1 VSSTAPAARP
11 PILDPVSTPS
21 AAPWKPAYLIHGDD
35 HGRITERR
43 AGLRARAE
51 AESDSG
57 GIELFEGEEST
68 PENVA
73 AALCAMTFATGR
85 RFLVVEGVEKWK
97 DDAVKAHLAPA
108 LAAADPDTT
117 VAFFGREDGRAKVPA
132 TLVKAVG
139 AAGGVVKAE
148 TAVKG
153 RDMLPWVRGEAGR
166 HGIEI
171 DQVAAAAL
179 VAEVGER
186 QQRLVRELEKL
197 ALYHGRGARLGE
209 DDVRALAAPSSETQ
223 VWGFVDAV
231 AGGDGRRA
239 VREYL
244 TLREQG
250 ESLPRL
256 VPMIAKRLRE
266 VLGIAE
272 RLAAGDAP
280 AQIKATFKG
289 SPWAADKRIKEA
301 RGADPDRLRS
311 ALETLA
317 DLELDTRGGSLLH
330 QETSALLAIRRIA
343 AA

>member
-1 VSSTAPAARP
+1 MTAGARP
-11 PILDPVSTPS
+11 ILPAVSTPS
-21 AAPWKPAYLIHGDD
+21 AAAWKAAYLIHGDD

-43 AGLRARAE
+43 ASLRARAE

-57 GIELFEGEEST
+57 GIELFEGDDAV
-68 PENVA
+68 PEAVA
-73 AALCAMTFATGR
+73 NALCAMTFATGR
-85 RFLVVEGVEKWK
+85 RFLVVDGVERWK
-97 DDAVKAHLAPA
+97 DDAVKKHLVGV
-108 LAAADPDTT
+108 LASVSPDTT

-132 TLVKAVG
+132 SLAKAVA
-139 AAGGVVKAE
+139 AAGGVVRAE

-153 RDMLPWVRGEAGR
+153 REMIPWVRGEAGR
-166 HGIEI
+166 HGIEL
-171 DQVAAAAL
+171 DGVAAATL

-209 DDVRALAAPSSETQ
+209 EEVRVLAAPSSETQ
-223 VWGFVDAV
+223 IWGFVDAV

-256 VPMIAKRLRE
+256 VPMIAKRVRE
-266 VLGIAE
+266 VLGIAQK
-272 RLAAGDAP
+272 LAAGEAP
-280 AQIKATFKG
+280 AQIKAGFKG

-301 RGADPDRLRS
+301 RGADPQRLRL

-317 DLELDTRGGSLLH
+317 DLELDTRGGSTLD
-330 QETSALLAIRRIA
+330 QETSALLAIGRITA
-343 AA
+343 